1 MKRGRLIGAV
11 ILLAIALG
19 LALGGQRLLQKRKT
33 TAAPPAPTISS
44 VELAATDLV
53 AVQEVELALGLPV
66 SGTLR
71 AVQSAMLRTRV
82 AGELQ
87 GLKVR
92 EGESVKAG
100 QLLAQIDPTE
110 YRARLQQAQQQA
122 EAARAQIDIAQ
133 RQLDNN
139 RALVAQNF
147 ISQTALE
154 ASLSSLQA
162 AQATH
167 RAALAAVDVARKGLD
182 ETALT
187 APISGQVAQRLSQ
200 PGERLA
206 VDARVLEIV
215 DSSRLELE
223 ASIAAGDSLKLKL
236 GQTAQLRVEGSSTV
250 LNARLV
256 RINPSAQ
263 TASRSVLAYL
273 SVDAKDTAAGLRQG
287 LYAQGILG
295 TSRSRVTAV
304 PLSAVRHEQAQPYVQ
319 VLKDGQIV
327 HQTVRTG
334 VQGTVGDEVMV
345 AIDLPAGTPVLRASV
360 GLLRQGLP
368 ARLTALPAAP
378 VAAPAR
384 QP

>member
-1 MKRGRLIGAV
+1 MKRSRLIGLV
-11 ILLAIALG
+11 IAALVVLG
-19 LALGGQRLLQKRKT
+19 LAWAGQRLLQKRNT
-33 TAAPPAPTISS
+33 SSTPPAPVISS

-53 AVQEVELALGLPV
+53 AVQEVDLALGLPV

-71 AVQSAMLRTRV
+71 AVHSAVLRTRV

-92 EGESVKAG
+92 EGEAVKAG

-122 EAARAQIDIAQ
+122 DAARAQIDIAQ

-154 ASLSSLQA
+154 ASLSNLQA

-167 RAALAAVDVARKGLD
+167 RAALAAADVARKSLD
-182 ETALT
+182 DTALI

-206 VDARVLEIV
+206 VDARILEIV
-215 DSSRLELE
+215 DSGRLELE
-223 ASIAAGDSLKLKL
+223 ANIAAVDSLKLKL
-236 GQTAQLRVEGSSTV
+236 GQTGQLRIEGSPAV

-263 TASRSVLAYL
+263 AASRSVLAYL
-273 SVDAKDTAAGLRQG
+273 SIDARGAGAALRQG
-287 LYAQGILG
+287 LYAQGVLG
-295 TSRSRVTAV
+295 TGRSRVLAV
-304 PLSAVRHEQAQPYVQ
+304 PLSALRTDQAQPYVQ
-319 VLKDGQIV
+319 VLQGGQIA
-327 HQTVRTG
+327 HQPVQSG

-345 AIDLPAGTPVLRASV
+345 AVDLSAGTQVLRASV
-360 GLLRQGLP
+360 GLLRAGLA
-368 ARLTALPAAP
+368 ARLTDLPEP
-378 VAAPAR
+378 KSR

>member
-1 MKRGRLIGAV
+1 MKRGRLLGAV
-11 ILLAIALG
+11 LALAIVLG
-19 LALGGQRLLQKRKT
+19 LALGGQRLLQKRKSS
-33 TAAPPAPTISS
+33 AAPPAPSVSS

-53 AVQEVELALGLPV
+53 AVQEVDLALGLPV

-71 AVQSAMLRTRV
+71 AVHSAVLRTRV

-110 YRARLQQAQQQA
+110 YRAKLQQAQQQA
-122 EAARAQIDIAQ
+122 DAARAQIDIAQ

-154 ASLSSLQA
+154 ASLSNLQA

-167 RAALAAVDVARKGLD
+167 RAALAAVDVARKSLD
-182 ETALT
+182 DTALT
-187 APISGQVAQRLSQ
+187 APIYGQVAQRLSQ

-206 VDARVLEIV
+206 VDARILEIV

-223 ASIAAGDSLKLKL
+223 ASIAAGDSVKLKL
-236 GQTAQLRVEGSSTV
+236 GQTAQLRVEGSAAV
-250 LNARLV
+250 INARLV

-263 TASRSVLAYL
+263 AASRSVLAYL
-273 SVDAKDTAAGLRQG
+273 SVDSKGAATVLRQG
-287 LYAQGILG
+287 LYAQGLLG
-295 TSRSRVTAV
+295 TGRSRVKAV
-304 PLSAVRHEQAQPYVQ
+304 PLSAVRNDQAQPYVQ
-319 VLKDGQIV
+319 VLRDGQIA
-327 HQTVRTG
+327 HQPVLTG
-334 VQGTVGDEVMV
+334 VQGTVGDEEMV
-345 AIDLPAGTPVLRASV
+345 AVDLSPGTQVLRASV
-360 GLLRQGLP
+360 GLLRTGLP
-368 ARLTALPAAP
+368 ARLTALPAP
-378 VAAPAR
+378 NVAPAR
-384 QP
+384 RP

>member
-1 MKRGRLIGAV
+1 MKRSRLIGLV
-11 ILLAIALG
+11 ITSVVVLSLAWA
-19 LALGGQRLLQKRKT
+19 GQRLLQKRST
-33 TAAPPAPTISS
+33 GAAPPAPVSSS

-53 AVQEVELALGLPV
+53 AVQEVDMALGLPV

-71 AVQSAMLRTRV
+71 AVHSALLKTRV

-92 EGESVKAG
+92 EGEAVKAG

-122 EAARAQIDIAQ
+122 DAARAQVDITQ

-154 ASLSSLQA
+154 ASLSNLQA
-162 AQATH
+162 AQATY
-167 RAALAAVDVARKGLD
+167 RAALAAVDVARKSLD
-182 ETALT
+182 ETALV

-206 VDARVLEIV
+206 VDARILEIV

-223 ASIAAGDSLKLKL
+223 AQIAAVDSLKLKL
-236 GQTAQLRVEGSSTV
+236 GQTGQLRIEGSPAV
-250 LNARLV
+250 LSARLV

-263 TASRSVLAYL
+263 AASRSVLAYL
-273 SVDAKDTAAGLRQG
+273 SVDSRGAGAALRQG
-287 LYAQGILG
+287 LYAQGVLG
-295 TSRSRVTAV
+295 TGRSRVLAV
-304 PLSAVRHEQAQPYVQ
+304 PLSALRTDQAQPYVQ
-319 VLKDGQIV
+319 VLQGGQIA
-327 HQTVRTG
+327 HQSVKTG

-345 AIDLPAGTPVLRASV
+345 AVDLSAGTQVLRASV
-360 GLLRQGLP
+360 GLLRPGLS
-368 ARLTALPAAP
+368 ARLTALPEP
-378 VAAPAR
+378 KPR

>member
-1 MKRGRLIGAV
+1 MKRSRLIGWGITAV
-11 ILLAIALG
+11 VVLG
-19 LALGGQRLLQKRKT
+19 LAWAGQRLLQKRNT
-33 TAAPPAPTISS
+33 RAAPPAPVSSS

-53 AVQEVELALGLPV
+53 AVQEVDMALGLPV

-71 AVQSAMLRTRV
+71 AVHSALLKTRV

-92 EGESVKAG
+92 EGEAVKAG

-122 EAARAQIDIAQ
+122 DAARAQVDITQ

-154 ASLSSLQA
+154 ASLSNLQA
-162 AQATH
+162 AQATY
-167 RAALAAVDVARKGLD
+167 RAALAAVDVARKSLD
-182 ETALT
+182 ETALV
-187 APISGQVAQRLSQ
+187 APISGQVAQRLAQ

-206 VDARVLEIV
+206 VDARILEIV

-223 ASIAAGDSLKLKL
+223 APIAAVDSLKLKL
-236 GQTAQLRVEGSSTV
+236 GQTGQLRIEGSPAV
-250 LNARLV
+250 LSARLV

-263 TASRSVLAYL
+263 AASRSVLAYR
-273 SVDAKDTAAGLRQG
+273 SIDSRGAGAALRQG
-287 LYAQGILG
+287 LYAQGVLG
-295 TSRSRVTAV
+295 TGRSRVLAV
-304 PLSAVRHEQAQPYVQ
+304 PLSALRTDQAQPYVQ
-319 VLKDGQIV
+319 VLEGGQIV
-327 HQTVRTG
+327 HQPVKAG

-345 AIDLPAGTPVLRASV
+345 AVDLSAGTQVLRASV
-360 GLLRQGLP
+360 GLLRAGLA
-368 ARLTALPAAP
+368 ARLTALPEP
-378 VAAPAR
+378 KPR

>member
-1 MKRGRLIGAV
+1 MKRSRLIGLVITAV
-11 ILLAIALG
+11 VVLG
-19 LALGGQRLLQKRKT
+19 LAWAGQRLLQKRNAGAK
-33 TAAPPAPTISS
+33 PPAPVSSS

-53 AVQEVELALGLPV
+53 AVQEVDLALGLPV

-71 AVQSAMLRTRV
+71 AVHSALLKTRV

-92 EGESVKAG
+92 EGEAVKAG

-122 EAARAQIDIAQ
+122 DAARSQVDIAQ

-154 ASLSSLQA
+154 ASLSNSQA
-162 AQATH
+162 AQATY
-167 RAALAAVDVARKGLD
+167 RAALAAVDVARKSLD
-182 ETALT
+182 ETALV

-206 VDARVLEIV
+206 VDARILEIV

-223 ASIAAGDSLKLKL
+223 AQIAAVDSLKLKL
-236 GQTAQLRVEGSSTV
+236 GQTGQLRIEGSPAV
-250 LNARLV
+250 LSARLV

-263 TASRSVLAYL
+263 AASRSVLAYL
-273 SVDAKDTAAGLRQG
+273 SVDSRGAGAALRQG
-287 LYAQGILG
+287 LYAQGVLG
-295 TSRSRVTAV
+295 TGRSRVLAV
-304 PLSAVRHEQAQPYVQ
+304 PLSALRTDQAQPYVQ
-319 VLKDGQIV
+319 VLEDGQIV
-327 HQTVRTG
+327 HQPVKAG

-345 AIDLPAGTPVLRASV
+345 AVDLSAGTQVLRASV
-360 GLLRQGLP
+360 GPLRPGLA
-368 ARLTALPAAP
+368 ARLTALPEP
-378 VAAPAR
+378 KPR

>member
-1 MKRGRLIGAV
+1 MRLGRLVGAAVAVV
-11 ILLAIALG
+11 IVLG
-19 LALGGQRLLQKRKT
+19 LALGGQRLLEKRKASAT
-33 TAAPPAPTISS
+33 LPAPTVST

-53 AVQEVELALGLPV
+53 AVQEVDLALGLPV

-71 AVQSAMLRTRV
+71 AIHSAVLKTRV

-92 EGESVKAG
+92 EGEAVKAG
-100 QLLAQIDPTE
+100 QVLAQIDPTE

-122 EAARAQIDIAQ
+122 DSARAQTDIAQ

-154 ASLSSLQA
+154 ASLSNLQA
-162 AQATH
+162 AQANH
-167 RAALAAVDVARKGLD
+167 RAALAAVDVARKSLD
-182 ETALT
+182 DTALV

-206 VDARVLEIV
+206 IDARILEIV

-223 ASIAAGDSLKLKL
+223 ANIAAGDSVRLKL
-236 GQTAQLRVEGSSTV
+236 GQMAQLQVEGSPVT
-250 LNARLV
+250 LQAKLV

-263 TASRSVLAYL
+263 AASRSVLAYL
-273 SVDAKDTAAGLRQG
+273 SVDARGAGNALRQG
-287 LYAQGILG
+287 LYAQGQLG
-295 TSRSRVTAV
+295 TGRSRVLAV
-304 PLSAVRHEQAQPYVQ
+304 PLSALRTDQPQAYVQ
-319 VLKDGQIV
+319 VLRDGQV
-327 HQTVRTG
+327 AHQPVQAG
-334 VQGTVGDEVMV
+334 VQGTAGEEVMV
-345 AIDLPAGTPVLRASV
+345 AVDLSAGTQVLRASV
-360 GLLRQGLP
+360 GLLRPGMP
-368 ARLTALPAAP
+368 ARITALPAP
-378 VAAPAR
+378 TPR